1 MSKINKIIKSIF
13 KEKLSV
19 IFSEN
24 KINIPQI
31 GDVLELNYLHLVK
44 PSGKG
49 TLISFRSRGF
59 IGLCISVRKAG
70 LLTKFVLRNV
80 LKKQPIE
87 FSFFIFSP
95 LFERLR
101 TFVQKKGRY
110 RSSKLFFLRK
120 KALHYSKIRL
130 LKVLKYK

>member
-1 MSKINKIIKSIF
+1 MSKTNKIIENIV
-13 KEKLSV
+13 KEKLLIAS
-19 IFSEN
+19 SEN

-31 GDVLELNYLHLVK
+31 GDVVELNYLHLMK

-49 TLISFRSRGF
+49 TLFSIKSRGF
-59 IGLCISVRKAG
+59 IGLCISVRKLG
-70 LLTKFVLRNV
+70 LLTTFVLRNV

-87 FSFFIFSP
+87 FSFFVFSP

-110 RSSKLFFLRK
+110 RSSKLFFLRT

-130 LKVLKYK
+130 LKVLKFK